1 MTGAPLHPRFEALLE
16 QHRRII
22 FKIASVYAR
31 GAEDRRDLA
40 QDIATQLWRAFPS
53 YDEHRAR
60 FSTWMYRI
68 ALNVA
73 ISFHRRERRHRDLRL
88 PIDDDAVTI
97 AAASETR
104 PTADLQLLLRCVD
117 DLSALDKALVVLY
130 LDGND
135 HASIADVLGISVS
148 NVGTRLGRIKDKLR
162 AAFAQHAR
170 EPQGGPDAA

>member
-1 MTGAPLHPRFEALLE
+1 MTGAPHQLRFEALLE

-73 ISFHRRERRHRDLRL
+73 ISHARRGVRTGQLEPLEDHHVDRLADHLGADAPGEPDDRLRAL
-88 PIDDDAVTI
+88 YAFIGELDP
-97 AAASETR
+97 
-104 PTADLQLLLRCVD
+104 
-117 DLSALDKALVVLY
+117 LSRALVVLY
-130 LDGND
+130 LEER
-135 HASIADVLGISVS
+135 SEERR
-148 NVGTRLGRIKDKLR
+148 VGKECRSRWSPY
-162 AAFAQHAR
+162 H
-170 EPQGGPDAA
+170 